1 MRPGKSVRLVLPLWS
16 DFRVAG
22 FIFKKVSTM
31 TNLVEFDFREMVSV
45 SGDEVVTTSQQ
56 IAKFFKREHK
66 NILRAIEKLECSA
79 EFARLNY
86 ELCFENNELQNGKP
100 NKFYRMTKDGMIFLV
115 MGFTGKTAAGIK
127 EKYILAFNAMY
138 SAIQNI
144 RQSGLIAFN
153 QLEIKKAKSSER
165 GRFGSLL
172 MNQRK
177 KEKRLLANEE
187 TRLINLYQYKLPL
200 IE

>member
-127 EKYILAFNAMY
+127 EKYILGN
-138 SAIQNI
+138 S
-144 RQSGLIAFN
+144 
-153 QLEIKKAKSSER
+153 IKEQPKT
-165 GRFGSLL
+165 
-172 MNQRK
+172 
-177 KEKRLLANEE
+177 LADAYGYYFVAGVSRYE
-187 TRLINLYQYKLPL
+187 LSQILP
-200 IE
+200 ITVN

>member
-1 MRPGKSVRLVLPLWS
+1 
-16 DFRVAG
+16 
-22 FIFKKVSTM
+22 M

-45 SGDEVVTTSQQ
+45 SDDEVVTTSQQ

-86 ELCFENNELQNGKP
+86 ELCFGNNELQNGKP

-127 EKYILAFNAMY
+127 EKYILAFNSMY
-138 SAIQNI
+138 AAIQSI

-187 TRLINLYQYKLPL
+187 TRLINLYQYQLPL